1 MGTSPFTCE
10 TCGKAFKRSGKLRH
24 HMKLHIKYGPPL
36 PRPPPVQTSPSP
48 VTSFTRSKTTLTHFL
63 APNILAS
70 SSSMDTYSSDLGS
83 RSPPTAPGI
92 IVPTTKTSPSTSS
105 APALP
110 ARSPAVEVPNINPG
124 CSPGTATGPSSPA
137 NDCHLLGAAVTVT
150 CLSFCDCNQRLPFLY
165 LPLSRRL
172 VLNLLLSRLLRCL
185 KLLAPVLPMRSRMDL
200 PTSSR

>member
-1 MGTSPFTCE
+1 MGTSPFVCE

-83 RSPPTAPGI
+83 RSPSYSTRDYSSYDK
-92 IVPTTKTSPSTSS
+92 TTSPSTSS

-137 NDCHLLGAAVTVT
+137 NDCHLLGAAVT
-150 CLSFCDCNQRLPFLY
+150 
-165 LPLSRRL
+165 
-172 VLNLLLSRLLRCL
+172 
-185 KLLAPVLPMRSRMDL
+185 
-200 PTSSR
+200 